1 MRIIIVGGGTA
12 GWMTAA
18 YLAKNKISNDITVI
32 EPTDIPRIGVGES
45 VTPHV
50 ARFFEE
56 IGIPTQD
63 WMKKTGAVYKYAN
76 KFVNWVN
83 NKGEHE
89 YFSFNYTVPEINFL
103 KDITQNVSYES
114 FSDTTDIRS
123 IDHMA
128 WHCKNGFDRFDRYF
142 NPQFY
147 YMEKN
152 TLPFYKGEHLLNQ
165 PYSVSQH
172 INAEMAAE
180 YIRDEI
186 AIRLGVQRI
195 IGQVIEVVHKDSTI
209 VELKVKNNLMHE
221 IGTVHGDFFIDCSGF
236 HRVLVNKLGWKVK
249 EYSQHLIDS
258 AVVAQSDY
266 EDKQKELVCYTQ
278 SIAEPYGWRFKIGLQ
293 HRMGNGYCYSS
304 QHLDDESAVEYF
316 KKQVGNLKTVPK
328 IIRWKPSRLE
338 TFAEGNVA
346 AVGLS
351 CGFIEPLE
359 ANALYIIVNSIRR
372 LSRVLAKGK
381 SDFSKYNEEMSYT
394 IDDIAD
400 FILVHY
406 TMSGRTDTKFWQ
418 DMKQNHTQLIND
430 KINNPLNTMKN
441 SVGGY
446 SMFPDYM
453 WLQLAISWGIDVK
466 SKSVDDIFLDLS
478 KKYYEYHEN
487 KHRTIANII

>member
-1 MRIIIVGGGTA
+1 MRIVIVGGGTA

-18 YLAKNKISNDITVI
+18 YMAKHKISSDITVI
-32 EPTDIPRIGVGES
+32 EPADIPRIGVGES

-50 ARFFEE
+50 SRFFEE
-56 IGIPTQD
+56 IGIPTED
-63 WMKKTGAVYKYAN
+63 WMRKTGAVYKYAN

-83 NKGEHE
+83 NRGEYE

-103 KDITQNVSYES
+103 KDITQNVSYEN
-114 FSDTTDIRS
+114 FSDTTDVRS

-128 WHCKNGFDRFDRYF
+128 WHCRNGFDRFDRYF

-186 AIRLGVQRI
+186 AIPLGVKRI
-195 IGQVIEVVHKDSTI
+195 VDQVTEVVHKDSTI
-209 VELKVKNNLMHE
+209 TELKTKNNS
-221 IGTVHGDFFIDCSGF
+221 VQGDFYIDCSGF
-236 HRVLVNKLGWKVK
+236 HRVLINKLRWKVK
-249 EYSQHLIDS
+249 EYPQHLIDR

-266 EDKQKELVCYTQ
+266 EDKKNELVCYTQ
-278 SIAEPYGWRFKIGLQ
+278 SIAEPHGWRFKIGLQ

-304 QHLDDESAVEYF
+304 QHLDDESAIKHF
-316 KKQVGNLKTVPK
+316 KTQVGNLRTEPR

-381 SDFSKYNEEMSYT
+381 KDFSKYNEEMSYT

-406 TMSGRTDTKFWQ
+406 TMSNRSDTKFWR
-418 DMKQNHTQLIND
+418 DMKQDHTKLIND

-441 SVGGY
+441 SVAGY

-453 WLQLAISWGIDVK
+453 WLQLAVSWGIDVDV
-466 SKSVDDIFLDLS
+466 KSVDKSFLDLS
-478 KKYYEYHEN
+478 KKYYEYNEN
-487 KHRTIANII
+487 KHRTISGII

>member
-18 YLAKNKISNDITVI
+18 YLAKYKISNDITVI
-32 EPTDIPRIGVGES
+32 EPADIPRIGVGES

-63 WMKKTGAVYKYAN
+63 WMNKTGAVYKYAN

-83 NKGEHE
+83 NKGEYE

-103 KDITQNVSYES
+103 KDITQNISYEN

-152 TLPFYKGEHLLNQ
+152 KLPFYKGEHLLNQ

-186 AIRLGVQRI
+186 AVPLGVKRI
-195 IGQVIEVVHKDSTI
+195 IDQVTEVVHKDSTI
-209 VELKVKNNLMHE
+209 TELKTKNNS
-221 IGTVHGDFFIDCSGF
+221 VQGDFFIDCSGF

-249 EYSQHLIDS
+249 EYPQHLIDS

-266 EDKQKELVCYTQ
+266 EDKEKELVCYTQ
-278 SIAEPYGWRFKIGLQ
+278 SIAEPHGWRFKIGLQ

-304 QHLDDESAVEYF
+304 QHLDDESAIEYF
-316 KKQVGNLKTVPK
+316 KKQVSNLKTEPR

-372 LSRVLAKGK
+372 LSRVLTKGK
-381 SDFSKYNEEMSYT
+381 NNFSKYNKEISYT

-406 TMSGRTDTKFWQ
+406 TMSNRTDTKFWQ
-418 DMKQNHTQLIND
+418 DIKQNHTQLIND

-453 WLQLAISWGIDVK
+453 WLQLAVSWGIDVELK
-466 SKSVDDIFLDLS
+466 TVDEIFLDLS

-487 KHRTIANII
+487 KHRTIANIIP

>member
-1 MRIIIVGGGTA
+1 MKIVIVGGGTA

-18 YLAKNKISNDITVI
+18 YMAKHKISKDITVI
-32 EPTDIPRIGVGES
+32 EPADIPRIGVGES

-50 ARFFEE
+50 ARFFDE

-63 WMKKTGAVYKYAN
+63 WMEKTGAVYKYAN
-76 KFVNWVN
+76 KFVNWVG
-83 NKGEHE
+83 NKGEYE

-103 KDITQNVSYES
+103 KDITQNISHEG
-114 FSDTTDIRS
+114 FSDTTDTRS

-209 VELKVKNNLMHE
+209 IELKVKNNLMHE

-487 KHRTIANII
+487 KHRTIADII

>member
-1 MRIIIVGGGTA
+1 MKIVIVGGGTA

-18 YLAKNKISNDITVI
+18 YLAKHKISKDITVI

-50 ARFFEE
+50 ARFFDE
-56 IGIPTQD
+56 IGIPMQD
-63 WMKKTGAVYKYAN
+63 WMEKTGAVYKYAN
-76 KFVNWVN
+76 KFVNWVG
-83 NKGEHE
+83 NKGEYE

-103 KDITQNVSYES
+103 KDVTQNMSPEG
-114 FSDTTDIRS
+114 FSDTTDLRS

-152 TLPFYKGEHLLNQ
+152 TLPFFKGEHLLNQ

-172 INAEMAAE
+172 INAEMASE

-186 AIRLGVQRI
+186 AIPLGVKRI
-195 IGQVIEVVHKDSTI
+195 VDQVTDVVHKGSTI
-209 VELKVKNNLMHE
+209 TELKTKNSS
-221 IGTVHGDFFIDCSGF
+221 VQADFFIDCSGF
-236 HRVLVNKLGWKVK
+236 HRVLVDKLGWKVK
-249 EYSQHLIDS
+249 KYPHHLIDR

-266 EDKQKELVCYTQ
+266 HDKQKELVCYTQ
-278 SIAEPYGWRFKIGLQ
+278 SIAEPHGWRFKIGLQ

-304 QHLDDESAVEYF
+304 QHLDDASAVEYF
-316 KKQVGNLKTVPK
+316 KKQVGNLKTEPR
-328 IIRWKPSRLE
+328 IISWEPSRLE
-338 TFAEGNVA
+338 TFAQGNVA

-372 LSRVLAKGK
+372 LSKVLIKERL
-381 SDFSKYNEEMSYT
+381 DFTSYNKEMGYT

-406 TMSGRTDTKFWQ
+406 TMSKRTDTNFWQ
-418 DMKQNHTQLIND
+418 DVKKDHTQLIND

-453 WLQLAISWGIDVK
+453 WLQLAVSWNVPVELKPVGQIM
-466 SKSVDDIFLDLS
+466 LDLS
-478 KKYYEYHEN
+478 KKYYEYNEN
-487 KHRTIANII
+487 KHRTIANIIQ

>member
-1 MRIIIVGGGTA
+1 MKIVIVGGGTA
-12 GWMTAA
+12 GWMTAS
-18 YLAKNKISNDITVI
+18 YLAKHKISNDITVI
-32 EPTDIPRIGVGES
+32 EPADIPRIGVGES

-63 WMKKTGAVYKYAN
+63 WMNKTGAVYKYAN
-76 KFVNWVN
+76 KFENWVDN
-83 NKGEHE
+83 RGEYE

-103 KDITQNVSYES
+103 KDITQNTSYEN

-142 NPQFY
+142 NPQFH
-147 YMEKN
+147 YMERNK
-152 TLPFYKGEHLLNQ
+152 LPFYKGEHLLNQ

-186 AIRLGVQRI
+186 AIPLGVKRMTD
-195 IGQVIEVVHKDSTI
+195 QVTEVVRKDSTI
-209 VELKVKNNLMHE
+209 MELKTKNDR
-221 IGTVHGDFFIDCSGF
+221 VQGDFFIDCSGF
-236 HRVLVNKLGWKVK
+236 HRVLVSKLGWKIK

-266 EDKQKELVCYTQ
+266 QDKGKELVCYTQ
-278 SIAEPYGWRFKIGLQ
+278 SIAEPHGWRFKIGLQ

-304 QHLDDESAVEYF
+304 RHLDDESAMEHF
-316 KKQVGNLKTVPK
+316 KKQVGNLKTAPR

-381 SDFSKYNEEMSYT
+381 KDFSKYNEEMSYT

-406 TMSGRTDTKFWQ
+406 TMSKRKDTKFWQ
-418 DMKQNHTQLIND
+418 DMKQDHTQLIND

-441 SVGGY
+441 SIGGY

-453 WLQLAISWGIDVK
+453 WLQLAVSWGVDVK
-466 SKSVDDIFLDLS
+466 LKSVDKSFLDLS
-478 KKYYEYHEN
+478 KKYYEYNEN
-487 KHRTIANII
+487 KHKTIADII

>member
-1 MRIIIVGGGTA
+1 
-12 GWMTAA
+12 
-18 YLAKNKISNDITVI
+18 
-32 EPTDIPRIGVGES
+32 
-45 VTPHV
+45 
-50 ARFFEE
+50 
-56 IGIPTQD
+56 
-63 WMKKTGAVYKYAN
+63 
-76 KFVNWVN
+76 
-83 NKGEHE
+83 
-89 YFSFNYTVPEINFL
+89 
-103 KDITQNVSYES
+103 
-114 FSDTTDIRS
+114 
-123 IDHMA
+123 
-128 WHCKNGFDRFDRYF
+128 
-142 NPQFY
+142 
-147 YMEKN
+147 MEKN
-152 TLPFYKGEHLLNQ
+152 KLPFYKGEHLLNQ

-186 AIRLGVQRI
+186 AFPLGVKRI
-195 IGQVIEVVHKDSTI
+195 IDQVTEVVHKDSTI
-209 VELKVKNNLMHE
+209 TELKTKNNS
-221 IGTVHGDFFIDCSGF
+221 VQGDFFIDCSGF

-266 EDKQKELVCYTQ
+266 EDKEKELVCYTQ

-304 QHLDDESAVEYF
+304 QHLDDESAIEYF
-316 KKQVGNLKTVPK
+316 KKQVSNLKTEPR

-372 LSRVLAKGK
+372 LSRVLTKGK
-381 SDFSKYNEEMSYT
+381 NNFSKYNEEMSYT

-406 TMSGRTDTKFWQ
+406 TMSNRTDTKFWQ

-453 WLQLAISWGIDVK
+453 WLQLAVSCGIDVEL
-466 SKSVDDIFLDLS
+466 KSVDKVFLDLS
-478 KKYYEYHEN
+478 KKYYEYNEN

>member
-32 EPTDIPRIGVGES
+32 EPADIPRIGVGES

-63 WMKKTGAVYKYAN
+63 WMTKTGAVYKYAN

-83 NKGEHE
+83 NKGEYE

-103 KDITQNVSYES
+103 KDITQNISHEG
-114 FSDTTDIRS
+114 FSDTTDTRS

-186 AIRLGVQRI
+186 AVPLGVKRI
-195 IGQVIEVVHKDSTI
+195 IDQVTEVVHKDSTI
-209 VELKVKNNLMHE
+209 TELKTKNNL
-221 IGTVHGDFFIDCSGF
+221 VQGDFFIDCSGF

-266 EDKQKELVCYTQ
+266 GDKQKELVCYTQ
-278 SIAEPYGWRFKIGLQ
+278 SIAEPYGWRFNIGLQ

-372 LSRVLAKGK
+372 LSKVLMKGQLNFT
-381 SDFSKYNEEMSYT
+381 SYNKEMSYT

-441 SVGGY
+441 SIGGY

-453 WLQLAISWGIDVK
+453 WLQLAVSWGIDVK
-466 SKSVDDIFLDLS
+466 SKPVDEIFLDLS
-478 KKYYEYHEN
+478 KKYYEYNEN
-487 KHRTIANII
+487 KHRTVANIIQ